1 MSDKI
6 YLVAGATG
14 GVGQQVVSRLLRR
27 NEHVR
32 ALVRDLTKARALLGE
47 NLELIE
53 GDARRI
59 DSAHEA
65 VRGVQVVICT
75 LGARPGNEH
84 NTPEQVDY
92 EGVSNLVKA
101 AVVAGVERFVLVS
114 SLAVTRPDHPL
125 NQYGRILDW
134 KLKGEEALRGSGL
147 VYTIIRP
154 GGLNDEAGGV
164 TGLTFD
170 QGDRISGRISRA
182 DVAEVVLQALAR
194 DSARNVTFEVISA
207 DGGAP
212 ATPDAWDALFLTLRS
227 DLQTGMH
234 G

>member
-1 MSDKI
+1 MSDI

-47 NLELIE
+47 NLELIQ

-59 DSAHEA
+59 DSANEA
-65 VRGVQVVICT
+65 VQGVQVVICA
-75 LGARPGNEH
+75 LGARPDNDQ

-92 EGVSNLVKA
+92 EGVQNLVMA
-101 AVVAGVERFVLVS
+101 AKTAGVERFVLVS

-125 NQYGRILDW
+125 NQHGRILDW
-134 KLKGEEALRGSGL
+134 KLKGEDALRSSGL
-147 VYTIIRP
+147 AYTIIRP
-154 GGLNDEAGGV
+154 GGLTDGPGGAA
-164 TGLTFD
+164 LQFD

-182 DVAEVVLQALAR
+182 DVAETILQMLTR
-194 DSARNVTFEVISA
+194 DTARNVTFEVVGGEGSA
-207 DGGAP
+207 P
-212 ATPDAWDALFLTLRS
+212 VSPDQWDALFSTLRS
-227 DLQTGMH
+227 DLQTGTP

>member
-1 MSDKI
+1 MSDI

-14 GVGQQVVSRLLRR
+14 GVGQQIVSKLLRR

-47 NLELIE
+47 NLELVE

-59 DSAHEA
+59 DSANEA
-65 VRGVQVVICT
+65 VQGVQVVICA
-75 LGARPGNEH
+75 LGARPGNDQ

-92 EGVSNLVKA
+92 EGVQNLVMA
-101 AVVAGVERFVLVS
+101 ARNAGVARFVLVS

-125 NQYGRILDW
+125 NQYGRVLDW
-134 KLKGEEALRGSGL
+134 KRKGEDALRSSGL

-154 GGLNDEAGGV
+154 GGLTDDPGGAAAV
-164 TGLTFD
+164 QFD
-170 QGDRISGRISRA
+170 QGDRASGRISRA
-182 DVAEVVLQALAR
+182 DVAEIVMQALAR
-194 DSARNVTFEVISA
+194 DSAHNVTFEVIGGEGSA
-207 DGGAP
+207 PVSAEQ
-212 ATPDAWDALFLTLRS
+212 WDALFAGLRS
-227 DLQTGMH
+227 DLQTGAA